1 LLHVHKKPAILFKA
15 DISKAFDSG
24 AWSFLLELLLH
35 MGFPNGKI
43 NWITELL
50 LMASTKVLLNEE
62 LGMRIR
68 HGWGLRQGDPLSPT
82 LFILVMVV
90 VNTLF
95 CKVDDW
101 SLFCQLGASQVKH
114 WASLYVDDLI
124 VFLTPVAPDL
134 ELARGILMIF
144 EGASVLA

>member
-15 DISKAFDSG
+15 DISKAFDSV
-24 AWSFLLELLLH
+24 ASSFLLELLLH

-43 NWITELL
+43 NWITKLL
-50 LMASTKVLLNEE
+50 LMASTKVLLNREP
-62 LGMRIR
+62 GMRIR
-68 HGWGLRQGDPLSPT
+68 HRWGLRQGDPLSPT
-82 LFILVMVV
+82 LFILVMEV

-101 SLFCQLGASQVKH
+101 SLFCQLGASQIKH
-114 WASLYVDDLI
+114 RASHYVDNLI

-144 EGASVLA
+144 EGASALA